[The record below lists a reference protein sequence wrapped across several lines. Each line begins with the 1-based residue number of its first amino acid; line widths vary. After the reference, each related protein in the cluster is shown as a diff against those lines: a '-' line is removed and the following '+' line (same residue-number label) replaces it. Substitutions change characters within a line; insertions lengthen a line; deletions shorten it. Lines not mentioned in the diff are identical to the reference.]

1 VLSDFLFTALYKT
14 HPPENWRGYDTV
26 DGRHTF
32 GVMFPIL
39 KGKQP
44 RMHCSDSE
52 WPFSTNPISVTGLTT
67 TQIDIKWDLIR
78 TFSNLV
84 IFTRLYH
91 RVELMGSALPVF
103 PSPKWWP
110 LRSGLRHFTIMALTL
125 AEGVEKL
132 HSETLFLSFPRSL
145 VRTCKWIFHK
155 SARKPRNQ
163 CINQQL
169 CVYLQSRNKFCCI
182 DGVKRGL

>member
-1 VLSDFLFTALYKT
+1 M
-14 HPPENWRGYDTV
+14 V

-32 GVMFPIL
+32 GVMSPIL

-52 WPFSTNPISVTGLTT
+52 WPFSTNRISVTGLTT

-91 RVELMGSALPVF
+91 QVEL
-103 PSPKWWP
+103 K
-110 LRSGLRHFTIMALTL
+110 I
-125 AEGVEKL
+125 
-132 HSETLFLSFPRSL
+132 
-145 VRTCKWIFHK
+145 
-155 SARKPRNQ
+155 
-163 CINQQL
+163 
-169 CVYLQSRNKFCCI
+169 
-182 DGVKRGL
+182 